1 MKFAKYGLAT
11 ALMLAAGAFALPGKA
26 EAGSGVSIRVP
37 GFSLYVDD
45 GHRHYRHRHHYERRY
60 YRGRHYYYGGR
71 RYYGP
76 RHHAK
81 RYRERDNWYHSQ

>member
-11 ALMLAAGAFALPGKA
+11 ALMLAVGAFALPGKA

-45 GHRHYRHRHHYERRY
+45 GHRHYRHRRHYKHRY
-60 YRGRHYYYGGR
+60 YRGRHYGYRNHYKKRYHSRHYRYDR
-71 RYYGP
+71 RYW
-76 RHHAK
+76 R
-81 RYRERDNWYHSQ
+81 